1 MSDTSK
7 QTSRQ
12 PPATTPGRV
21 PVRVGALV
29 ALALLA
35 ALPLAAQDPAG
46 SDEPRALQAVPGP
59 GHRGHE
65 ELVPERSEGRVY
77 TLEELVP
84 ERSKGP
90 VYTLGE
96 LEAMALET
104 NPTLEQAR
112 AAVRAAQGRWLQS
125 GLWPNPRLG
134 YEGEEITRR
143 SPGRHSAHFLVAEQT
158 IPLGG
163 KLGKGRRIFD
173 HEIDIAETQVEVHRL
188 RVVNGVRTL
197 FYEGLAAQALVELR
211 AGLTDLGAEAVE
223 ITAQLVN
230 TGAAD
235 VPDLLEAE
243 VEAERAELAHRMAR
257 HRLAQIHRHLAAML
271 GRPELS
277 IAGLEGDLEG
287 DLPKIEW
294 DAALERLLAE
304 SPQLRTARQERER
317 WRAVTE
323 RARAEAVPDLSLR
336 GGVGYDLERVEGLR
350 DEAVGLEF
358 FIGAL
363 VEIPLFD
370 RNQGTVASAR
380 AQADRAQD
388 EVRRVELV
396 LRSTLATAF
405 REYRD
410 AQEAV
415 DRYRTA
421 IVPRARR
428 AHELQLDKF
437 EQMAAAY
444 PQVLIAQRTAFQVQ
458 ADYLLALARLWRSAI
473 LIDGLQVAGGLD
485 APHIPGELDIEVPG
499 LETLPDPFGGI
510 GSE

>member
-1 MSDTSK
+1 MRERSK
-7 QTSRQ
+7 HLIQRS
-12 PPATTPGRV
+12 GRGT
-21 PVRVGALV
+21 VRVGALM

-35 ALPLAAQDPAG
+35 SAPLVAQEPADPVESPARPEIR
-46 SDEPRALQAVPGP
+46 EPA
-59 GHRGHE
+59 HRGYQE
-65 ELVPERSEGRVY
+65 PAREPSA
-77 TLEELVP
+77 
-84 ERSKGP
+84 SP

-96 LEAMALET
+96 LEALALES

-112 AAVRAAQGRWLQS
+112 AAERVARGRWLQS
-125 GLWPNPRLG
+125 GLWPNPSLG

-143 SPGRHSAHFLVAEQT
+143 SPGRHGAHFLVAEQT

-163 KLGKGRRIFD
+163 KLGKSRRIFD
-173 HEIDIAETQVEVHRL
+173 HEIDIAETQLEVHRL

-211 AGLTDLGAEAVE
+211 ARLAGLGADAVE

-243 VEAERAELAHRMAR
+243 VEAERADLAHGVAR
-257 HRLAQIHRHLAAML
+257 RRLEQIRRHLAIMT
-271 GRPELS
+271 GRPGLS
-277 IAGLEGDLEG
+277 IGRLEGDLEAS
-287 DLPKIEW
+287 LPEVER
-294 DAALERLLAE
+294 DAALERLLSD

-317 WRAVTE
+317 WRAVAE
-323 RARAEAVPDLSLR
+323 RAEAEAVPDLSLR

-358 FIGAL
+358 FFGAL

-370 RNQGTVASAR
+370 RNQGAVAAAR
-380 AQADRAQD
+380 AQAGRAHD

-396 LRSTLATAF
+396 LRSTLASAF

-410 AQEAV
+410 ARETV
-415 DRYRTA
+415 ERYRTA

-428 AHELQLDKF
+428 AHELQLARF

-458 ADYLLALARLWRSAI
+458 ADYLLALARAWRSAV
-473 LIDGLQVAGGLD
+473 LIEGLQIAGGLD
-485 APHIPGELDIEVPG
+485 APHIPGELDVEVPG
-499 LETLPDPFGGI
+499 LETLPDPFGGT